1 MGLSLVPEEK
11 KFFELFDQQAENICR
26 AAALFK
32 ELADDLRP
40 GSPFIDKLREAEQE
54 GDITNHEILDKLNRT
69 FVTPFDREDI
79 YRLAGE
85 MDDIIDLLQAASN
98 RIGFYGLSG
107 STPELSQLAEVIV
120 QATRAVR
127 NAVAGLRDL
136 SKDRRILDYCIE
148 INRLENVADQI
159 LGTALRGLFYE
170 PSDPIHVIKWERIYE
185 ISETAADKCE
195 SVANTIESLVIKY
208 G

>member
-120 QATRAVR
+120 QAARAVR